1 MHPLAVFENS
11 VEANLRCCNVEM
23 FPSSE
28 AAVEAV
34 VAEAVDVAAV
44 TVMVA
49 TR

>member
-28 AAVEAV
+28 AAVAA